1 MRIRTGYILTGAG
14 LIYISTAF
22 IIPFP
27 TEVLSVFIAQV
38 FFGELSVINLGK
50 ATILLYVIGLLTLIT
65 GLYLIHES
73 KQEVKLKNIKE

>member
-1 MRIRTGYILTGAG
+1 MKSRTGYIITGAS

-38 FFGELSVINLGK
+38 FFGELSIINLGK
-50 ATILLYVIGLLTLIT
+50 ATILLYVIGLLTLIF

-73 KQEVKLKNIKE
+73 KQEVKIKNIRE

>member
-1 MRIRTGYILTGAG
+1 MRIRTGYILTGAS
-14 LIYISTAF
+14 LVYISTAF

-50 ATILLYVIGLLTLIT
+50 ATILLYVIGLLTLII

-73 KQEVKLKNIKE
+73 KQEIKLKNIEE